1 MVIDLIRFVVDDTL
15 TPIYPCSKWLL
26 YCEMLEGCFSKN
38 SDDNKI
44 EQCLILGQPFHS

>member
-26 YCEMLEGCFSKN
+26 YCEMLEGGVLA
-38 SDDNKI
+38 KI
-44 EQCLILGQPFHS
+44 LMTTKLNNA